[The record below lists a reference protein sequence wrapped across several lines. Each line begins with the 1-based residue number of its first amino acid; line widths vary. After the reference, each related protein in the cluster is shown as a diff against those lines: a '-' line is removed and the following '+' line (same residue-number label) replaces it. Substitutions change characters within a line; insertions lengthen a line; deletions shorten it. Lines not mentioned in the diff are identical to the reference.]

1 MTEMTFN
8 KILLLIFAALFILG
22 CSKDDVTPVEEQ
34 PGDPKMT
41 AFSVGDLQFRIV
53 NDTITGHTD
62 KIISTAEVFPVFTAV
77 GKVYADGTELT
88 SGVTKLNLDMPKI
101 LTVKNSKGA
110 TKDYK
115 VFMTT
120 FTGLPRMYITTD
132 DKQDVTSLEVYKS
145 GTMMIEPNGE
155 ENAALPVTKL
165 NIRGRGNS
173 TWGMPKKP
181 YKIKFEV
188 TTSLFGG
195 PTHKEW
201 VLLAN
206 YADKTLIRSYMAFTL
221 SAQMQM
227 AFTPAAHFV
236 ELFVNGRHDGNYMVT
251 DQVEVASK
259 RVNVETLSNT
269 VTDPETNKGGYLLEI
284 DFRVRESHSDP
295 YFESKE
301 FPIVVKYPKEVSEIQ
316 MKYIRDYVME
326 AETVLASPQF
336 MDPAN
341 GFRKYFDEES
351 IIKWYIIN
359 EVFKSVDSYGYSSI
373 YIYKTRNGKLSF
385 GPVWD
390 FDLSGGNAIQEPLCM
405 DPIEFY
411 VVFHKW
417 IWKMYQDPAFKQK
430 IHDVW
435 KQYRTPIFDQLK
447 LIDQM
452 AAKLDKSQKAN
463 FLLWPNFSDPNWCVV
478 QGKTTYAAHIAWL
491 KEFMNVRINWFDMAF
506 K

>member
-1 MTEMTFN
+1 MTSK
-8 KILLLIFAALFILG
+8 KILLLFFAALFILG

-34 PGDPKMT
+34 PGDPKIT
-41 AFSVGDLQFRIV
+41 AFSVGDVQFRIV
-53 NDTITGHTD
+53 SDSIIGSTD
-62 KIISTAEVFPVFTAV
+62 KIMPTGEVFPVFTAI
-77 GKVYADGTELT
+77 GKVYADGTELI
-88 SGVTKLNLDMPKI
+88 SSVTKQNLDMPRTI
-101 LTVKNSKGA
+101 TVKNSKGV

-115 VFMTT
+115 VVLTT
-120 FTGLPRMYITTD
+120 FTGLPRIYITTD
-132 DKQDVTSLEVYKS
+132 DKQDVTSLDVYKT
-145 GTMMIEPNGE
+145 GTMMIEPNGV

-165 NIRGRGNS
+165 SIRGRGNS

-181 YKIKFEV
+181 YKIKFDV
-188 TTSLFGG
+188 STSLFGG

-227 AFTPAAHFV
+227 AFSPVAHFV
-236 ELFVNGRHDGNYMVT
+236 ELFLNGRHDGNYMVT
-251 DQVEVASK
+251 DQVEVSSK

-269 VTDPETNKGGYLLEI
+269 VTDPELNKGGYLLEI
-284 DFRVRESHSDP
+284 DLRVRETHADP
-295 YFESKE
+295 YFESKD
-301 FPIVVKYPKEVSEIQ
+301 FPIVVKYPKEASEAQ
-316 MKYIRDYVME
+316 MKYIRDYVVE
-326 AETVLASPQF
+326 AETALYGAQF
-336 MDPAN
+336 KDPAN

-359 EVFKSVDSYGYSSI
+359 EVFKSVDAFGYSSI
-373 YIYKTRNGKLSF
+373 YFYKTRNGKLSF

-390 FDLSGGNAIQEPLCM
+390 FDLSGGNAIQEPICM

-417 IWKMYQDPAFKQK
+417 IWQMYQDPAFKQK

-435 KQYRTPIFDQLK
+435 KQYRAPIFDQLT
-447 LIDQM
+447 LIDKTV
-452 AAKLDKSQKAN
+452 AKLDKSQKAN

-478 QGKTTYAAHIAWL
+478 QGKTTYAAHVAWL
-491 KEFMNVRINWFDMAF
+491 KEFMNIRINWFDMAF